1 MQIFNFFTYFSQ
13 ELEKDMP
20 KTVFDDLRRKLD
32 RLGEPMKTGLNK
44 IKKEQLRKVGLNVFF
59 ELP

>member
-1 MQIFNFFTYFSQ
+1 
-13 ELEKDMP
+13 MP
-20 KTVFDDLRRKLD
+20 KTVFDDLRRKVD
-32 RLGEPMKTGLNK
+32 RLGEPMKMGLNK